1 MLKYKAEEADTLIVE
16 VDKNGT
22 TTECSRCHHYK
33 PMTLADRVY
42 HCDKCGLE
50 LDRDINSAINI
61 KFRALVKAPYPEQ
74 IGCSSMKK
82 RTGHHNHSFL

>member
-1 MLKYKAEEADTLIVE
+1 ME

-42 HCDKCGLE
+42 RCDKCGLE

-61 KFRALVKAPYPEQ
+61 KFRALVKAPYPER
-74 IGCSSMKK
+74 IGCSPMKK
-82 RTGHHNHSFL
+82 RTGHHNHSSLEVELGYW